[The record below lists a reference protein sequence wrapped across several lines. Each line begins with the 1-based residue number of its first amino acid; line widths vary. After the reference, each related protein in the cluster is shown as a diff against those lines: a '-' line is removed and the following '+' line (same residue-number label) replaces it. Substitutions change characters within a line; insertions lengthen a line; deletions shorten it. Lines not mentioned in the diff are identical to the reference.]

1 MWLVE
6 THHINL
12 LSQTQTSGVLRT
24 SLNPFPEM
32 DVYRLVCIPEN
43 DEYGISAAIGDL
55 GLVLEESELYA
66 SHALMA
72 GENSASNLLL
82 KNSKRHK
89 DVKELFQSL
98 SLSPTRPKRG
108 DGNDMC
114 SDSE

>member
-1 MWLVE
+1 M
-6 THHINL
+6 
-12 LSQTQTSGVLRT
+12 
-24 SLNPFPEM
+24 
-32 DVYRLVCIPEN
+32 CIPEN

-55 GLVLEESELYA
+55 DLVLEESELYA
-66 SHALMA
+66 SHAFMA

-98 SLSPTRPKRG
+98 SLSPTRQKRG
-108 DGNDMC
+108 DGSDMF